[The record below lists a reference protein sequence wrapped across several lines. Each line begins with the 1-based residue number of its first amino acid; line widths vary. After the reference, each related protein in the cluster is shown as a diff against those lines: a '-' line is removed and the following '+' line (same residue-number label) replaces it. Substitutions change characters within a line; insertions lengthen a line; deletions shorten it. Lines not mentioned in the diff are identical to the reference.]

1 MISVRIAGI
10 NISLFCNDP
19 ELKLQAEGATEKFV
33 VDQTQDDVKIRAD
46 WGELFEESG
55 GEMLFDSGD
64 LWKMYKKN
72 GSYLFRFGLPAL
84 GSTPYKIAQVQKDF
98 KEAEVLLHRPFFET
112 RLPTYPL
119 EYPLDELLLI
129 HFLALGRGVEMHACG
144 VMDSLGRGHLF
155 VGQSGAGK
163 TTMSR
168 LWQNEPGMVILSDD
182 RIVLRQMD
190 GRLWMYGTPWHGE
203 GGMASPAGVPLTRV
217 YFLRHGEKGRRLP
230 EMVSV
235 MGAEVAARM
244 LAASFVP
251 FYSSEAMNF
260 ILEFFDRLV
269 KAVPSYELRYVP
281 DERVVEFIQGFE
293 D

>member
-1 MISVRIAGI
+1 MISIRIAGI

-19 ELKLQAEGATEKFV
+19 ELKIQAEGATEKFV
-33 VDQTQDDVKIRAD
+33 VDQTEHDVRIRAD
-46 WGELFEESG
+46 WGELFEEAG
-55 GEMLFDSGD
+55 GEKLFDSGD

-84 GSTPYKIAQVQKDF
+84 GSTPYKIAQVAKDF
-98 KEAEVLLHRPFFET
+98 KEGEVLLHRPFFET
-112 RLPTYPL
+112 HLPTYPL

-190 GRLWMYGTPWHGE
+190 KLLWMYGTPWHGE
-203 GGMASPAGVPLTRV
+203 GGVASPAGVPLTRV
-217 YFLRHGEKGRRLP
+217 YFLRHGEKNRRLP
-230 EMVSV
+230 EMVSM
-235 MGAEVAARM
+235 MGTEVVARM

-251 FYSSEAMNF
+251 FYSSEAMDF
-260 ILEFFDRLV
+260 ILEFFEGLE